1 MTKKNL
7 NAFLMVIIAL
17 IGVIY
22 LTTVTGDLHAFHGL
36 GKLVS
41 YFSWPLLLVG
51 ISRLALLE
59 NRKPGDI
66 FDCYLLVSTILAVIG
81 FLITLQVITVRP
93 PFQFAMGNWWDAI
106 SAGALGNEGNLHT
119 PLGDVWTK
127 YPIGWF
133 LMMTPIAMKLAQYMH
148 QKIADRRLLI
158 IIAIVLMIAPQY
170 ISEIIDLPFSLNAAL
185 LGTGLLVIND
195 SIIVKS
201 TKIRMIWIVI
211 GSMVTII
218 AAKMSGVYFSY
229 GRAENIFISVFG
241 LIAAIKLIEFLLDFM
256 TIHVKWNM
264 SKKNFFYTT
273 VGFLFILTLVVNL
286 TIFLN

>member
-1 MTKKNL
+1 MTKKYL

-17 IGVIY
+17 IGVVY
-22 LTTVTGDLHAFHGL
+22 LTRVAGDLHAFHGL

-51 ISRLALLE
+51 FSQLTLLE

-81 FLITLQVITVRP
+81 FLITLQIITVRA

-106 SAGALGNEGNLHT
+106 TAGALGNEENLHT
-119 PLGDVWTK
+119 PLGEVWTK

-133 LMMTPIAMKLAQYMH
+133 LMMTPITMKLAHYVH
-148 QKIADRRLLI
+148 QKIADKRLLI
-158 IIAIVLMIAPQY
+158 IIAIALMIVSQY
-170 ISEIIDLPFSLNAAL
+170 IGKIIDLPFSLNAAL
-185 LGTGLLVIND
+185 LGTGLLLIND

-201 TKIRMIWIVI
+201 TKMRIIWIVI

-241 LIAAIKLIEFLLDFM
+241 LIAAIKLIEFLLDFV

-264 SKKNFFYTT
+264 SKKIFFYTT

>member
-1 MTKKNL
+1 MTKKYL
-7 NAFLMVIIAL
+7 NAFLTVIIAL
-17 IGVIY
+17 IGVVY
-22 LTTVTGDLHAFHGL
+22 LTKVAGDLHAFHGL

-51 ISRLALLE
+51 IARLALLE
-59 NRKPGDI
+59 DRKPGDI

-81 FLITLQVITVRP
+81 FFITLQVIPVHT

-106 SAGALGNEGNLHT
+106 SAGALGNEGNLNT

-133 LMMTPIAMKLAQYMH
+133 LMMTPIAMKFAHYMR
-148 QKIADRRLLI
+148 QKIANKRLLI
-158 IIAIVLMIAPQY
+158 ASAIVLMIAPQY
-170 ISEIIDLPFSLNAAL
+170 IGEIIDLPFSLNAAL

-201 TKIRMIWIVI
+201 TKMRAIWIVL
-211 GSMVTII
+211 GSIVTII
-218 AAKMSGVYFSY
+218 AAKISGVYFSY
-229 GRAENIFISVFG
+229 GRAENIFVSVFG
-241 LIAAIKLIEFLLDFM
+241 LIAAIKLIEFLLDFV

-264 SKKNFFYTT
+264 SKKFFFYTT
-273 VGFLFILTLVVNL
+273 VVFLFILTLVVNL

>member
-1 MTKKNL
+1 MTKKSF
-7 NAFLMVIIAL
+7 NAFLTVIIAL
-17 IGVIY
+17 IGVVY
-22 LTTVTGDLHAFHGL
+22 LTKVTGDLHAFHGL

-51 ISRLALLE
+51 LARLASLE

-66 FDCYLLVSTILAVIG
+66 FDCYLLLSTILAVIG
-81 FLITLQVITVRP
+81 FFITLQVIPVRT

-106 SAGALGNEGNLHT
+106 SAGALGNEGNLNT
-119 PLGDVWTK
+119 PLGEVWTK

-133 LMMTPIAMKLAQYMH
+133 LMMTPIAMKLAHYMH
-148 QKIADRRLLI
+148 QKISDKRVLI
-158 IIAIVLMIAPQY
+158 VSAIVLMIAPQY
-170 ISEIIDLPFSLNAAL
+170 IGEIIDLPFSLNAAL

-201 TKIRMIWIVI
+201 TKMRVIWIVI
-211 GSMVTII
+211 GSIVTII

-241 LIAAIKLIEFLLDFM
+241 LIAAIKLIEFLLDFV

-264 SKKNFFYTT
+264 SKKIFFYTT

>member
-1 MTKKNL
+1 MTKKYL
-7 NAFLMVIIAL
+7 NAFLTVIIAL
-17 IGVIY
+17 IGVVY
-22 LTTVTGDLHAFHGL
+22 LTKVAGDLHAFHGL

-51 ISRLALLE
+51 IARLALLE
-59 NRKPGDI
+59 DRKPGDI

-81 FLITLQVITVRP
+81 FFITLQVIPVDT

-106 SAGALGNEGNLHT
+106 SAGALGNEGNLNT
-119 PLGDVWTK
+119 PLGEVWTK

-133 LMMTPIAMKLAQYMH
+133 LMMTPIAMKFAHYMR
-148 QKIADRRLLI
+148 QKIVNKRLLI
-158 IIAIVLMIAPQY
+158 ASAIVLMIAPQY
-170 ISEIIDLPFSLNAAL
+170 IGEIIALPFSLNAAL

-201 TKIRMIWIVI
+201 TKMRAIWIVL
-211 GSMVTII
+211 GSIVTII
-218 AAKMSGVYFSY
+218 AAKISGVYFSY
-229 GRAENIFISVFG
+229 GRAENIFVSVFG
-241 LIAAIKLIEFLLDFM
+241 LIAAIKLIEFLLDFV

-264 SKKNFFYTT
+264 SKKIFFYTT
-273 VGFLFILTLVVNL
+273 VVFLFILTLVVNL